1 MISRSL
7 TLDLDNVV
15 PGMTLSDDVLDNHG
29 GVLLACGTVMTEAAL
44 SSLRR
49 RGIDKLVVVD
59 ETLPPSELAAE
70 RAAERERLQQRLECL
85 FRKCRHQGASE
96 LLWQS
101 VTQYRL
107 GEPI

>member
-1 MISRSL
+1 
-7 TLDLDNVV
+7 
-15 PGMTLSDDVLDNHG
+15 MTLSDDVLDTHG
-29 GVLLACGTVMTEAAL
+29 GVLLARGTAMTEATL

-49 RGIDKLVVVD
+49 RGIDKLLVLN
-59 ETLPPSELAAE
+59 EALSAAE
-70 RAAERERLQQRLECL
+70 LAAERERLQQRLDWL

-107 GEPI
+107 GELI